1 MENYDEAENLSEI
14 DLSSIKKDH
23 FRDDVVDDRLGDR
36 ECTPIVQ
43 VKNHM
48 KKFSRLKHVNNI
60 FSCCRKGDKFVSADS
75 AGKFEK
81 PANRTDHYDIIKLF
95 FPIWI
100 LLAIVPE
107 EENRILTVDN
117 IAIAHLDCNQYIPDH
132 MCCQIPPGRGYLV
145 INRLTFAT
153 SNRFV
158 FDESRLK
165 SELKK
170 HRIYLISQVR
180 EVKNNYKQLL
190 NGLPNISCDSP
201 HSMFGKPLVSKI
213 LYQPVEVF
221 KHFKGDRIL
230 IAVLGYGYSQW
241 PFDIS
246 DTTGKLKV
254 LDEKN
259 FASETAPVCNGNIGY
274 TLPWLIHD
282 YTKTSHF
289 VICQTT
295 YCDDTIA
302 NGATAKAIKWLR
314 EKWKNTWKVQYN
326 NDNLI
331 ILIPYGGQYM
341 KDEMIQ
347 ITEATDEGIIIVCA
361 AGDCRKGGGGDVVF
375 PAALGTVISVGVAET
390 GPRGREIDV
399 SIDFSKQRGRWQGP
413 YDDSR
418 VYLPSDCGYA
428 AAIITG
434 LLSLY
439 LSRINTTFKAA
450 SDYALDHNK
459 QAIAE
464 AIKKQCRNYVHTCIV
479 RELLVSKGN
488 GSHDPQLGYGDGEK
502 IIADL
507 LKRDILKDL
516 ADIILIKRYFKYGDK
531 GGHKG
536 LEINEDERDACLHG
550 LKGDGVIIAVFD
562 EKKPENGLD
571 LGHGE
576 KCKSIVKEIC
586 PSATVWTDFTSK
598 AVSEMQRPFIKPLS
612 IHLTDVVSCSIA
624 VPSFDYNLC
633 TAVNKAVM
641 EGKIIVFAA
650 GNYGQSHSNT
660 VMYPG
665 RIGNILVVG
674 GRDMYYNRVGL
685 SSVGRE
691 MDFLAE
697 ALQFGGG
704 TSYAAPVVAGYT
716 ALLLQFIKEEMAGYE
731 VAAWSKDPDTGEYRW
746 RNLKAFDAA
755 RNVYIMRALLKLLVP
770 KPQVHSET
778 EGFGCLD
785 VSVLLPTYQKD
796 ATIYFYFE
804 DEAKKI
810 IQKTLQNFY
819 KHN

>member
-1 MENYDEAENLSEI
+1 M
-14 DLSSIKKDH
+14 
-23 FRDDVVDDRLGDR
+23 DR
-36 ECTPIVQ
+36 
-43 VKNHM
+43 
-48 KKFSRLKHVNNI
+48 
-60 FSCCRKGDKFVSADS
+60 
-75 AGKFEK
+75 
-81 PANRTDHYDIIKLF
+81 
-95 FPIWI
+95 
-100 LLAIVPE
+100 
-107 EENRILTVDN
+107 
-117 IAIAHLDCNQYIPDH
+117 
-132 MCCQIPPGRGYLV
+132 
-145 INRLTFAT
+145 
-153 SNRFV
+153 
-158 FDESRLK
+158 
-165 SELKK
+165 
-170 HRIYLISQVR
+170 
-180 EVKNNYKQLL
+180 
-190 NGLPNISCDSP
+190 DSP
-201 HSMFGKPLVSKI
+201 HSMFGKHLALISPI
-213 LYQPVEVF
+213 LYQPAKVY
-221 KHFKGDRIL
+221 KYKDFKGDRIL
-230 IAVLGYGYSQW
+230 IAVLGYGYNQW
-241 PFDIS
+241 PFFMP
-246 DTTGKLKV
+246 DTLCEMIGLQTRKLEV
-254 LDEKN
+254 IDERN
-259 FASETAPVCNGNIGY
+259 FADGTSVCNDNIGY

-295 YCDDTIA
+295 YCDGTIA
-302 NGATAKAIKWLR
+302 NGATAKAINWLR
-314 EKWKNTWKVQYN
+314 EKWKNTWTRTSGFLAARQLRLVPPYN
-326 NDNLI
+326 NLI

-507 LKRDILKDL
+507 LNEKDILKDL
-516 ADIILIKRYFKYGDK
+516 ADVILKKFFFEHCK
-531 GGHKG
+531 GSYNYTP
-536 LEINEDERDACLHG
+536 LTVAISDDEREVSLHG
-550 LKGDGVIIAVFD
+550 LTGDGVIIAVFD
-562 EKKPENGLD
+562 KKKPANSPD
-571 LGHGE
+571 PGHGE
-576 KCKSIVKEIC
+576 KCESIVRKIC
-586 PSATVWTDFTSK
+586 PSATVWTRFTGK
-598 AVSEMQRPFIKPLS
+598 TVSEMQRPFSNPL
-612 IHLTDVVSCSIA
+612 IQLTDVVSCSIA
-624 VPSFDYNLC
+624 VPSFDYKLC

-641 EGKIIVFAA
+641 EDKIIVFAA

-674 GRDMYYNRVGL
+674 GRDAYHNQVDF

-697 ALQFGGG
+697 ALQFEGG
-704 TSYAAPVVAGYT
+704 TSFAAPVVAGYI

-731 VAAWSKDPDTGEYRW
+731 VSAWSKDPNTGEYRW
-746 RNLKAFDAA
+746 RDIEVFDAA
-755 RNVYIMRALLKLLVP
+755 HNVYAMRALLKLLVP
-770 KPQVHSET
+770 KPRVHSET

-785 VSVLLPTYQKD
+785 VSVLLPTYKHEC
-796 ATIYFYFE
+796 AMTISYVE
-804 DEAKKI
+804 DKAKEKI
-810 IQKTLQNFY
+810 KKTLQKFY
-819 KHN
+819 KRQL